1 MAFLLIL
8 GKKYLVFSDKCSN
21 FAVVIELE
29 RHIEILLLDNDC
41 VIVPGLGGF
50 TAHHIEARYD
60 DADGVFLP
68 PLRTLGF
75 NPQLKINDSLLVQSY
90 IEAYDIS
97 YPEALRRIESEVD
110 ELCQRLANDGY
121 YEMTD
126 IGVLEVNE
134 DGNTIFTPCEAGIL
148 TPGLYGLS
156 SFEMKPMVMD
166 VAEEIS
172 PSAQKAKSA
181 TTVPLTTKVFDQ
193 PTPQQSGEEDNTDSV
208 SEEEAEKT
216 ICIKVSWLRN
226 AGITAAAAIL
236 LLLVFL
242 PISHSGLQNVNIGDF
257 NGTYFFS
264 KLMPKDSQ
272 MNNINISDIK
282 SGNKGAAMKDLDK
295 DSQKKSIKE
304 AVEDSMKYSG
314 KNSEKDSEKDS
325 GKAIEKVTA
334 KTDTFCIVLAS
345 CIPQK
350 NAERYVE
357 QLHNK
362 GFDKAFTMVNNK
374 MVRVVYGN
382 YTSESEAYSD
392 LQKIRSNDEFEQAW
406 ILKKK

>member
-41 VIVPGLGGF
+41 VIVPGRGGF
-50 TAHHIEARYD
+50 TAHHVEARYD

-257 NGTYFFS
+257 NGTSFFS

-325 GKAIEKVTA
+325 GKAIEKATA